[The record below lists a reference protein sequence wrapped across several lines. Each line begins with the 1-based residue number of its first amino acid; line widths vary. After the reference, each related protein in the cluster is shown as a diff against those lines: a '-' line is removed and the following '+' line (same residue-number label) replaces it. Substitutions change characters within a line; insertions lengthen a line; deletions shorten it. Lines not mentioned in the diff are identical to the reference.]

1 MITQPEKT
9 EIARALRRVWEII
22 GDDCLKLAEDQSNPI
37 PGTEQGK
44 WAATMTAEEVRC
56 VAADSSFGTYEPE
69 ACAIFR
75 ELSREVKDELLKE
88 AFPDML
94 YGY

>member
-1 MITQPEKT
+1 MDLETKT
-9 EIARALRRVWEII
+9 EIVRALRSVWDIV
-22 GDDCLKLAEDQSNPI
+22 GDDCLKLAEN
-37 PGTEQGK
+37 QGDGR
-44 WAATMTAEEVRC
+44 WTATMTAEEVRC
-56 VAADSSFGTYEPE
+56 ISADAAFGSYEPK

-75 ELSREVKDELLKE
+75 ELSRKEKDELLKE

>member
-1 MITQPEKT
+1 MLTQPENN
-9 EIARALRRVWEII
+9 EIVRALRSVWDII
-22 GDDCLKLAEDQSNPI
+22 GDDCLKLAEDQGI
-37 PGTEQGK
+37 GRWT
-44 WAATMTAEEVRC
+44 ATMTAEEVRC

-75 ELSREVKDELLKE
+75 ELAREEKDILLKE
-88 AFPDML
+88 AFPDGQL

>member
-1 MITQPEKT
+1 MDLKARA
-9 EIARALRRVWEII
+9 EIARALRNVWDII

-56 VAADSSFGTYEPE
+56 VAADSSLGTYEPE

-75 ELSREVKDELLKE
+75 ELTRKEKNVILKE
-88 AFPDML
+88 AFPDGL